1 MAFFLSLAVEE
12 KLPESQNQND
22 DEKLEE
28 EINIPEDI
36 LPQIPVKKSMRSMS
50 RSSVKTMILRRFML
64 RSL

>member
-12 KLPESQNQND
+12 KLLESQNQND
-22 DEKLEE
+22 DEVEE
-28 EINIPEDI
+28 GINIPEDI